1 MGIVQSTLRKKR
13 EKQIQEIDTLN
24 KSIEFLG
31 HHQKLVDKEI
41 DSKKERVIRLENKI
55 DECKSEYSKYISFD
69 CKICFDN
76 LIETILVPCGHC
88 YCTNCSNN
96 MQHCYICQQPIH
108 MKYKIYKD

>member
-13 EKQIQEIDTLN
+13 DKQIQEIETLN

-31 HHQKLVDKEI
+31 HHKKLVDREI
-41 DSKKERVIRLENKI
+41 DTKKGLVNRLENKI
-55 DECKSEYSKYISFD
+55 DKCKSEYSKYTSLD

-76 LIETILVPCGHC
+76 LIDIIMVPCGHC
-88 YCTNCSNN
+88 YCSKCSND
-96 MQHCYICQQPIH
+96 MSTCYICQQPIQ